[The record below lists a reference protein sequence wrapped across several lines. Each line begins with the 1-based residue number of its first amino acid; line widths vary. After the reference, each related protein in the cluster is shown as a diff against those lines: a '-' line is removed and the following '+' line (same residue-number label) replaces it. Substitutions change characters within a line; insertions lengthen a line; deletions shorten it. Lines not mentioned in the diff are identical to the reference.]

1 MLAALPRVA
10 TAPANETSDA
20 PPFWRQMVESL
31 EPFLDAINDRL
42 AEQVSQF
49 EPELAHSA
57 RHALTAAGKQL
68 RPTLLGLAA
77 EATGGVTPGHV
88 TAAAIIEMVHL
99 ATLVHDDVLDEAQI
113 RRGRR
118 TLAGETG
125 NEHAVLFG
133 DCLFAHALEL
143 AAGFPTTEVCRAV
156 AAATKTVCT
165 GEILQ
170 NEQRLRFDLSLPDYF
185 RVLEMKTAELFALSC
200 DLGAYLNDAPPTDRA
215 ALRQYGL
222 ALGVAYQIYDD
233 CLDLFGTEAQ
243 AGKSLGTDLAHGK
256 LTLPLL
262 LFRETATPDEQAGVE
277 RLLRDWEPE
286 SFAAVLALLNRHDAL
301 ARSLTVLHSHLDQ
314 ALRSAASLGSRNH
327 RLRQLAEFL
336 AHQAD
341 LLATPALV

>member
-10 TAPANETSDA
+10 IAPANDSSETS
-20 PPFWRQMVESL
+20 PFWRQMVESL
-31 EPFLDAINDRL
+31 EPFLEAITDRL
-42 AEQVSQF
+42 AEQVDQF
-49 EPELAHSA
+49 EPELALSA

-68 RPTLLGLAA
+68 RPTLLGLCA
-77 EATGGVTPGHV
+77 EATGGLQPGHV
-88 TAAAIIEMVHL
+88 TAAAIIELVHL

-118 TLAGETG
+118 TLASEVG

-133 DCLFAHALEL
+133 DCLFAHALEM
-143 AAGFPTTEVCRAV
+143 AASYPTTEVCRAV
-156 AAATKTVCT
+156 ASATKTVCT

-170 NEQRLRFDLSLPDYF
+170 NEQRLRFDLPLAEYF

-222 ALGVAYQIYDD
+222 ALGTAYQIYDD
-233 CLDLFGTEAQ
+233 CLDVFGTEAV

-262 LFRETATPDEQAGVE
+262 LFRETASPGEQALIQQ
-277 RLLRDWEPE
+277 LLRDWEPDA
-286 SFAAVLALLNRHDAL
+286 FTTVLELLRKHGAL
-301 ARSLTVLHSHLDQ
+301 ARSLAVLHGYVRQ
-314 ALRSAASLGSRNH
+314 ANHAASRLGGRH
-327 RLRQLAEFL
+327 LRLRQLADFL

-341 LLATPALV
+341 ALGHSTVA